1 MSARVRARMPG
12 SCLGGNYPRKPEPGM
27 RRSAE
32 NPPQKFCPSEAK
44 PLVEVCKSTRIIS
57 PPWGKG
63 QHLGRAAPP
72 SSQAPPRR
80 VSVSAR
86 LCSAPVPTN
95 CLSRR
100 LLPGPIPGLAVSSR
114 AQKAEVG
121 SCGVP
126 RLPAAVPGTPTRGG
140 SSPAMEETEA
150 G

>member
-1 MSARVRARMPG
+1 MCARMPG
-12 SCLGGNYPRKPEPGM
+12 SCLGGNYHRKPEPGM
-27 RRSAE
+27 RRRAE
-32 NPPQKFCPSEAK
+32 TPPQKFCPSEAN
-44 PLVEVCKSTRIIS
+44 PLEVCKSTRIIS

-72 SSQAPPRR
+72 SSRDPPRR
-80 VSVSAR
+80 VSISTR
-86 LCSAPVPTN
+86 LCSAPIPTN

-100 LLPGPIPGLAVSSR
+100 LRPGPIPGLAVCSR

-126 RLPAAVPGTPTRGG
+126 RLPAAIPGTPARAG